1 MHQNNTALEYS
12 ADYRTADNH
21 ANKVTVKA
29 TAKPKSSH
37 AVAHLEGAFPTNVDT
52 ISTSM
57 PTTRKIGLYK
67 VVFACVM
74 FALAIAGVMALFS
87 ALSRTT
93 AVMGNSPS
101 NAKYG
106 SYIAPVVMYDPPPFD
121 DSSHLDA
128 NVKIAASIWRNIFQ
142 KGASTYKELDAD
154 GLTLMPA
161 SDVQSACVEL
171 FGPNATINTGES
183 VHGQFFSHTAGD
195 DCFHISVTSNA
206 GSLVPHV
213 DDITEDNEALNL
225 VVSYF
230 SRDEKNLNAGDNK
243 AAAPSPVKRMV
254 YNLRLNEGSKKY
266 YIHSVSRTYP

>member
-1 MHQNNTALEYS
+1 MQQKSSALEYS
-12 ADYRTADNH
+12 SDYRTAERQ
-21 ANKVTVKA
+21 ANKVTIKA
-29 TAKPKSSH
+29 NTKPKSC
-37 AVAHLEGAFPTNVDT
+37 PTEAYFDDTLQESFDT
-52 ISTSM
+52 ISTSRT
-57 PTTRKIGLYK
+57 TTRKIGLYR

-74 FALAIAGVMALFS
+74 LILAIAGVTGLLS
-87 ALSRTT
+87 ALSRTA
-93 AVMGNSPS
+93 AVVSNSPS

-106 SYIAPVVMYDPPPFD
+106 SYIAPVVMHDPPPFD

-142 KGASTYKELDAD
+142 KGASTYKEIDAD

-161 SDVQSACVEL
+161 SDVQSACTEL
-171 FGPNATINTGES
+171 FGPNATINTDES

-195 DCFHISVTSNA
+195 DCFHIRATSNA
-206 GSLVPHV
+206 ASLVPHV

-230 SRDEKNLNAGDNK
+230 SRDEKKLKVGDNK

-266 YIHSVSRTYP
+266 YIHSVSRTYS